1 MTNLFLYAAVYLI
14 PTFIMFYMAVDI
26 FLRNPK
32 RSQHRLLSLFTFA
45 YGMLFLGEFFR
56 NTAPVAMSPAF
67 VTYWFG
73 NAGLLVFS
81 TSLHFIFRVSN
92 LWKKMPRLLYPGIF
106 YLPMAIVLFTYV
118 FQTNVINSQQF
129 DRIGLFIYPE
139 FNPSYLITMTVGNV
153 FHVLVIGLLVYART
167 HLRDARRGI
176 INVLLGVALIVLV
189 WDVVFGYNSFYGIMP
204 PYAYM
209 YGGLFWAAAL
219 TIAMR
224 RFDYLASYQKRFAT
238 LYNLNP
244 SAILLVDRYGRI
256 ESANPAAYT
265 LLKEQDLLGHPFAD
279 YLPEKKQQDW
289 TVHYEVHFQ
298 SQRKFNEYETKVVT
312 REQQERYVV
321 MDADF
326 VFIEQELHGML
337 LIRDIQSFKEAEQTI
352 RFFAYHDPLTK
363 IANRRSFYEAAGQE
377 LLKRM
382 SITIVVVDLDGFK
395 GINDTYGHQIGD
407 AFLIHMA
414 RLLEQEVASL
424 GFAARVG
431 GDEFFLLLYD
441 QTPDQLHQFMSS
453 LLKTFQDNPFL
464 LAEELIEIRTSIGLS
479 YSPDHGI
486 SLDTLIHHADQAMYH
501 IKHNGKNG
509 YRIHDTLD
517 PIQRPYEGGAR

>member
-1 MTNLFLYAAVYLI
+1 MTPLFLYTAVYLI

-26 FLRNPK
+26 LLRNPK

-56 NTAPVAMSPAF
+56 NAAPVSMSPAF

-106 YLPMAIVLFTYV
+106 YVPMIIVLITYT

-129 DRIGLFIYPE
+129 ERIGAFIYPE
-139 FNPSYLITMTVGNV
+139 FNASYLITMTVGNV
-153 FHVLVIGLLVYART
+153 FHLLVIGLLFYART
-167 HLRDARRGI
+167 QLRDARRGI
-176 INVLLGVALIVLV
+176 INVLLSVALLVLV
-189 WDVVFGYNSFYGIMP
+189 WDIVFGYNSFYGVMP
-204 PYAYM
+204 PYTYM

-244 SAILLVDRYGRI
+244 SAILLLDRHGRI
-256 ESANPAAYT
+256 ESANPAAHT
-265 LLKEQDLLGHPFAD
+265 LLKEHKLSGQPFAD
-279 YLPEKKQQDW
+279 YLPEKKQQGW
-289 TVHYEVHFQ
+289 LQHYEVHFA
-298 SQRKFNEYETKVVT
+298 SQRKFNEYETKVLT
-312 REQQERYVV
+312 LEQQERYVV

-363 IANRRSFYEAAGQE
+363 IPNRRNFYERAGQAILE
-377 LLKRM
+377 QD
-382 SITIVVVDLDGFK
+382 SVTVVVVDLDGFK
-395 GINDTYGHQIGD
+395 SINDTYGHQIGD
-407 AFLIHMA
+407 AFLIHLA
-414 RLLEQEVASL
+414 QLLERTVKPP

-431 GDEFFLLLYD
+431 GDEFFLLLPN
-441 QTPDQLHQFMSS
+441 QTPDQLHQFAAS
-453 LLKTFQDNPFL
+453 LLETFQDNPFI
-464 LAEELIEIRTSIGLS
+464 LAEELIEIRTSIGMS

-501 IKHNGKNG
+501 IKYNGKNG

-517 PIQRPYEGGAR
+517 SIQRPSEGGTR

>member
-106 YLPMAIVLFTYV
+106 YLPMVIVLFTYV

-139 FNPSYLITMTVGNV
+139 FNTSYLITMTVGNV

-189 WDVVFGYNSFYGIMP
+189 WDVVFGYNSFYGVMP

-244 SAILLVDRYGRI
+244 SAILLVDRHGRI

-265 LLKEQDLLGHPFAD
+265 LLKEHDLLGHPFAD

-464 LAEELIEIRTSIGLS
+464 LAEELIKIRTSIGLS